1 MDIKIVCGCGQKYI
15 FEVDPDNGLMGAS
28 VTCPACGADGTM
40 EANEILTQIF
50 PEPAMEPVPPPPAA
64 AAAGPIRVNLPVRPA
79 VATQA
84 GAAPLPLYNTRT
96 TTVAAAAKPAKTPS
110 FGMGLLGGLIGAL
123 VGAIVYF
130 LIFKFT
136 GLRIKFIAI
145 GVGALA
151 GWFADYL
158 GKGEG
163 SKELGGITAVFV
175 LSGIIGAQYFV
186 ALGWSHESED
196 MRLNEAASAYANAMT
211 EAEEVV
217 KAIPTGSD
225 TEIRAYLAKLAA
237 QDGEKVPLASIS
249 NEVVKDFH
257 DNQLPEYQQLAGG
270 KISKEEYEK
279 KIQIKTTVTEAE
291 KKEDDYTFKGVFLL
305 LLLSRANLFSLAAA
319 AGLAFKMSA
328 NA

>member
-1 MDIKIVCGCGQKYI
+1 
-15 FEVDPDNGLMGAS
+15 
-28 VTCPACGADGTM
+28 
-40 EANEILTQIF
+40 
-50 PEPAMEPVPPPPAA
+50 
-64 AAAGPIRVNLPVRPA
+64 
-79 VATQA
+79 
-84 GAAPLPLYNTRT
+84 
-96 TTVAAAAKPAKTPS
+96 
-110 FGMGLLGGLIGAL
+110 
-123 VGAIVYF
+123 
-130 LIFKFT
+130 
-136 GLRIKFIAI
+136 
-145 GVGALA
+145 
-151 GWFADYL
+151 
-158 GKGEG
+158 
-163 SKELGGITAVFV
+163 
-175 LSGIIGAQYFV
+175 
-186 ALGWSHESED
+186 